1 MMKNLESLAGLYI
14 YIYISSLVNKII
26 KYKDNKM
33 LVSIFDTS

>member
-1 MMKNLESLAGLYI
+1 MMKNLESLAGL

-33 LVSIFDTS
+33 PVSIFDTS